1 MKNTKNALK
10 RSKAKVEK
18 PKRAGDV
25 EREGKKSVPWQ
36 EDAEILQ
43 RLAYVATLMNQNKP
57 SYLIAEKTKVSLATA
72 KRDIARVR
80 ELWREDAKARLTNT
94 ADTAIAQYGAIIEKA
109 WQDLTILPVGHA
121 TAAAYMNIILR
132 AQERMDKVTG
142 IADPIALE
150 GKNGGPIEMSIVE
163 IEKVRA
169 ERWKAIES
177 KLVLA
182 IGATKGA

>member
-1 MKNTKNALK
+1 MNETRKLK
-10 RSKAKVEK
+10 KQIEK
-18 PKRAGDV
+18 PKRAGDT
-25 EREGKKSVPWQ
+25 RRRGKGSLPWH
-36 EDAEILQ
+36 EDVEILQ
-43 RLAYVATLMNQNKP
+43 RLAYVATLMNQNKQ

-94 ADTAIAQYGAIIEKA
+94 TDTAIAQYGAIIEKA
-109 WQDLTILPVGHA
+109 WQDVLQLPVGHA
-121 TAAAYMNIILR
+121 GAAAYMNIILR

-163 IEKVRA
+163 LEKVRA